1 MSDIVTGIG
10 ILLLCVTYVLFFITV
25 IVQKLTYKYGKV
37 RTVKAIVVSTYRT
50 ERVSYKGAGTK
61 VECGV
66 VFKTENGK
74 KLSFRVSEL
83 SYGSYKKGERGTLKY
98 KGDRLIDFS

>member
-10 ILLLCVTYVLFFITV
+10 ILLSVVAYALFFIAL
-25 IVQKLTYKYGKV
+25 IVQKLIYKYGKAK
-37 RTVKAIVVSTYRT
+37 TVKAVVVSTYRT
-50 ERVSYKGAGTK
+50 ERVSYKGMGTK

-66 VFKTENGK
+66 VFKTEAGK